1 MNQNL
6 IYRGPEA
13 SHATRPIARRCK
25 GSLRGSMVAAL
36 PGFPRPRI
44 IQFESALEYAFL
56 CLMLERDDVYHIQE
70 QPPAVAFSGADGR
83 PAHHI
88 FDFLITLT
96 SGERIAVAIKP
107 MSRVLHLN
115 FVSRRDP
122 TYWMR
127 RCAFRPAIS
136 RRALFRLTCQ
146 AETISFALQRGV
158 FALIGHQ
165 DDPPLSP

>member
-1 MNQNL
+1 MKQNL
-6 IYRGPEA
+6 IYRGPEP
-13 SHATRPIARRCK
+13 SHATRPIARRSK

-56 CLMLERDDVYHIQE
+56 CLMLVRDDVHNIQE
-70 QPPAVAFSGADGR
+70 QPPAVSFPGADGR
-83 PAHHI
+83 PSHHV

-115 FVSRRDP
+115 FVSQLENIATAVSKRFADRVLLVTEQHIDRAKAAGAARKLAR
-122 TYWMR
+122 T
-127 RCAFRPAIS
+127 RPQ
-136 RRALFRLTCQ
+136 L
-146 AETISFALQRGV
+146 AEVAQ
-158 FALIGHQ
+158 
-165 DDPPLSP
+165 